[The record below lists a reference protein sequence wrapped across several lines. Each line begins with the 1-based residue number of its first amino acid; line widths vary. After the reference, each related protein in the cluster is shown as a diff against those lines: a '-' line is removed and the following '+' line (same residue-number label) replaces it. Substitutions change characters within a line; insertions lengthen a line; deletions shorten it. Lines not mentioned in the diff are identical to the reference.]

1 MSLNNPELNNIP
13 VPQSCM
19 NKPYFMFLQGT
30 GITLNVGRIR
40 WYTTAMNRTVVKWA
54 SRNPQML
61 NHSFDLGVWV
71 SIVLLPL
78 MSLIFALRYC
88 WSLVVQ
94 QESAT
99 PDDWKSAGPGLE
111 IMIPGVNLPAN
122 EIGYYICALG
132 LCSVVHELGHA
143 LAAVLVDVPVT
154 GFGVQLTLLF
164 PMAFT
169 EINMDRMNAVK
180 LWHKLR
186 VLTAGIWHNLIL
198 AGVCY
203 LVFISLFV
211 LLLPIYASSAGV
223 IVTEVHQKSPV
234 LGARGMARGDVVK
247 EINGCPVRNADEW
260 FGCLRRTVLDGPA
273 YCISS
278 DFILNHDETVPLFH
292 TADGLIECCDPNVKK
307 NVCFEK
313 AVVEEEHLLET
324 PQHMCLEAR
333 TAIEHSTGFCHEGHA
348 ECVDSFCIRPMLS
361 NSTTIIQIRR
371 QNTDQDMMYIG
382 HPADISRTV
391 VVSEFIPKTSVF
403 PPEFA
408 DGVAQ
413 FLRYVVVFSLG
424 LALVNALPCY
434 AFDGQHI
441 VSALVQHGLQNV
453 IPERSKRD
461 LIGGAV
467 TCVGTAIFAA
477 GLMKIAYTTYCRYF

>member
-1 MSLNNPELNNIP
+1 
-13 VPQSCM
+13 M

-30 GITLNVGRIR
+30 GITLNAGRIR
-40 WYTTAMNRTVVKWA
+40 WYTTALNRTVVKWA

-61 NHSFDLGVWV
+61 NYSFDIGVWMSV
-71 SIVLLPL
+71 VLLPI
-78 MSLIFALRYC
+78 IFAWHFVWTFLIRQ
-88 WSLVVQ
+88 SGQ
-94 QESAT
+94 IDDNRSSSA
-99 PDDWKSAGPGLE
+99 PQHDVGLE

-122 EIGYYICALG
+122 EIGYYIFALG
-132 LCSVVHELGHA
+132 LCSIVHELGHA

-164 PMAFT
+164 PVAFT
-169 EINMDRMNAVK
+169 EINTDRLNAAK

-186 VLTAGIWHNLIL
+186 VLTAGIWHNILL

-203 LVFISLFV
+203 LLLISLFV
-211 LLLPIYASSAGV
+211 LFLPLYSSHSGV
-223 IVTEVHQKSPV
+223 FVTEVHQKSPV
-234 LGARGMARGDVVK
+234 LGARGMSPGDVVK
-247 EINGCPVRNADEW
+247 EINGCPVRNSDEW
-260 FGCLRRTVLDGPA
+260 YGCLRRTIQQPPA

-313 AVVEEEHLLET
+313 EVEEEEHLLET

-333 TAIEHSTGFCHEGHA
+333 TAIEHSTRFCHDDPSK
-348 ECVDSFCIRPMLS
+348 CVDSFCIRPMLS

-391 VVSEFIPKTSVF
+391 FISEFIPKTSVF
-403 PPEFA
+403 PAEFA
-408 DGVAQ
+408 DGVALL
-413 FLRYVVVFSLG
+413 LRYVIVFSLG
-424 LALVNALPCY
+424 LAFVNALPCY
-434 AFDGQHI
+434 SFDGQHI

-461 LIGGAV
+461 LIAV
-467 TCVGTAIFAA
+467 AITCGGTAIFVA
-477 GLMKIAYTTYCRYF
+477 GLLKIAYTTYSRYF

>member
-1 MSLNNPELNNIP
+1 MLF
-13 VPQSCM
+13 QSCM

-40 WYTTAMNRTVVKWA
+40 WYTTMLNRSVVKWA

-61 NHSFDLGVWV
+61 NYSFDIGVWV
-71 SIVLLPL
+71 SIVLLPCIFVWHFVWTFL
-78 MSLIFALRYC
+78 MRQTTQSD
-88 WSLVVQ
+88 S
-94 QESAT
+94 
-99 PDDWKSAGPGLE
+99 KSASTAPPHDVGLE

-122 EIGYYICALG
+122 EMGYYICALG
-132 LCSVVHELGHA
+132 LCSIVHELGHA

-164 PMAFT
+164 PVAFT
-169 EINMDRMNAVK
+169 ELNADRLHAAK

-186 VLTAGIWHNLIL
+186 VLTAGIWHNLLL
-198 AGVCY
+198 AGLGY
-203 LVFISLFV
+203 LVFASLSV
-211 LLLPIYASSAGV
+211 LFLPIYSSNSGV
-223 IVTEVHQKSPV
+223 IVTDVHHKSPV
-234 LGARGMARGDVVK
+234 LGARGMAAGDVVQ
-247 EINGCPVRNADEW
+247 EINGCPVRNVDEW
-260 FGCLRRTVLDGPA
+260 YACLRRSIVLPPA

-292 TADGLIECCDPNVKK
+292 TPDGLIECCDPAVKK

-313 AVVEEEHLLET
+313 EVDDEEQHLLET

-333 TAIEHSTGFCHEGHA
+333 TAIEHSTRFCHDA
-348 ECVDSFCIRPMLS
+348 SAKCVDSFCIRPMLS
-361 NSTTIIQIRR
+361 NATTIIQIRR

-382 HPADISRTV
+382 HPADISRTI
-391 VVSEFIPKTSVF
+391 SISAFIPKTSVF
-403 PPEFA
+403 PPEMA

-413 FLRYVVVFSLG
+413 FLRYVIVFSLG
-424 LALVNALPCY
+424 LAFVNALPCY

-461 LIGGAV
+461 LIAAAI
-467 TCVGTAIFAA
+467 TCVGTSIFVI
-477 GLMKIAYTTYCRYF
+477 GLLKIAYSTYCRYF

>member
-1 MSLNNPELNNIP
+1 
-13 VPQSCM
+13 
-19 NKPYFMFLQGT
+19 MFLQGT

-40 WYTTAMNRTVVKWA
+40 WYTTALNRTVVKWA
-54 SRNPQML
+54 SRNPQMF
-61 NHSFDLGVWV
+61 NYSFDIGVWV
-71 SIVLLPL
+71 SIVLLPVMLIWHFAWTFL
-78 MSLIFALRYC
+78 MRQSRHADSKSL
-88 WSLVVQ
+88 SSQ
-94 QESAT
+94 QQ
-99 PDDWKSAGPGLE
+99 DIGLE
-111 IMIPGVNLPAN
+111 IMIPGVNLPVN

-132 LCSVVHELGHA
+132 LCSIVHELGHA

-164 PMAFT
+164 PVAFT
-169 EINMDRMNAVK
+169 EINTDRLNAAK
-180 LWHKLR
+180 LWNKLR
-186 VLTAGIWHNLIL
+186 VLTAGIWHNILL
-198 AGVCY
+198 AGGCY

-211 LLLPIYASSAGV
+211 LFLPIYSSNSGV

-234 LGARGMARGDVVK
+234 LGARGMSPGDIVK
-247 EINGCPVRNADEW
+247 EINGCPVRNIGEW
-260 FGCLRRTVLDGPA
+260 FSCLKRSILESPA

-313 AVVEEEHLLET
+313 VVEDEEHILET

-333 TAIEHSTGFCHEGHA
+333 TAIEHSSRFCHEDSSK
-348 ECVDSFCIRPMLS
+348 CVDSFCIRPMLS
-361 NSTTIIQIRR
+361 NSTTIIQIHR

-391 VVSEFIPKTSVF
+391 YVSGYIPKTSVF

-413 FLRYVVVFSLG
+413 FLRYVIVFSLG
-424 LALVNALPCY
+424 LAFVNGLPCY
-434 AFDGQHI
+434 SFDGQHI

-453 IPERSKRD
+453 IPERSGRD
-461 LIGGAV
+461 LIAMII
-467 TCVGTAIFAA
+467 TCLGTTVFVVG
-477 GLMKIAYTTYCRYF
+477 LLEIAYTTYLRYN